1 MLLHLPYAV
10 VKMASNETLGQFEQL
25 ILTSVLL
32 LGENAYGAT
41 VHEKVEDLANG
52 KSYSIGAIYTT
63 LDRLEQKGY
72 VKSWYGGSTNE
83 RGGRTKRYFEIQAA
97 GQRAL
102 REARSVAA
110 NMLTALD
117 AVGGGA

>member
-1 MLLHLPYAV
+1 
-10 VKMASNETLGQFEQL
+10 MASSDTLGQFEQL
-25 ILTSVLL
+25 ILTSILL

-41 VHEKVEDLANG
+41 VHEKVEELANG

-72 VKSWYGGSTNE
+72 VKSWYGGAGPE
-83 RGGRTKRYFEIQAA
+83 RGQRTKRYFEIQAA

-102 REARSVAA
+102 QQARQVAA
-110 NMLTALD
+110 NMLTALER
-117 AVGGGA
+117 VKG